1 LDKLI
6 IQGGNRLNG
15 VVTVSGAKN
24 AALPILCAALLA
36 ETPLHLSGV
45 AALKDIATTIK
56 LLDTMG
62 VKIARNGSQ
71 VSLDASDV
79 ASFEATYEMVKTM
92 RASILVLG
100 PLLARFGTARVSLP
114 GGCAIGSRP
123 VDLHIKGLQAMG
135 AAIHI
140 THGYIQASTL
150 HLPNRRLQ
158 GARYYMDIVTVTG
171 TENLMMAA
179 ALAEGTTVLENAAK
193 EPEVIDLAEMLIKMG
208 ANISG
213 AGTDVIT
220 IVGVEKL
227 HGTEHNVVCDRI
239 EAGTYMVAAAMAGGE
254 VKLLNARAD
263 LLDAV
268 IEKLREAGATVT
280 SDKDSIT
287 VKSDGKLK
295 AVNIRTAPHPAF
307 PTDMQAQFMAL
318 NAVASG
324 VAKVTE
330 TIFENRFMHVQE
342 MQRMGA
348 DISIDGNTALVK
360 GVDSLD
366 GATVMATDL
375 RASASL
381 VLAGLVARGE
391 TVVERIYHP
400 ESSRKLILPTNR
412 DDVRLI
418 IVRASDVPTYVQY
431 GAADLGIAGKDV
443 LDEHGG
449 EGLYQPI
456 DLQIAKCKMMVAVR
470 EDFDYFASIRS
481 GARLKVVTKYV
492 KTARE
497 HFAAKGMHVDLIKLY
512 GSMELGPLVGLADV
526 IVDLVSTGGTLRANK
541 LKAVE
546 EVGDISSRLVV
557 NQASLKLN
565 RDKIQPI
572 MQAFIS
578 AISAK

>member
-1 LDKLI
+1 MDKLI

-15 VVTVSGAKN
+15 EVTISGAKN
-24 AALPILCAALLA
+24 AALPILCASLLA
-36 ETPLHLSGV
+36 ETPLQLSGV
-45 AALKDIATTIK
+45 AALKDIDTTIK
-56 LLDTMG
+56 LLSIMG
-62 VKIARNGSQ
+62 VKIARNGSE
-71 VSLDASDV
+71 VSLDASEV

-158 GARYYMDIVTVTG
+158 GARYYMDLVTVTG

-179 ALAEGTTVLENAAK
+179 ALAEGITVLENAAK
-193 EPEVIDLAEMLIKMG
+193 EPEVVDLAEMLIKMG

-220 IVGVEKL
+220 IVGVDKL
-227 HGTEHNVVCDRI
+227 NGTTHNIVCDRI
-239 EAGTYMVAAAMAGGE
+239 EAGTYMVAVAMTGGE

-280 SDKDSIT
+280 SDRNSVT

-318 NAVASG
+318 NTVAKG

-360 GVDSLD
+360 GVEFLD

-381 VLAGLVARGE
+381 VLSGLVARGE
-391 TVVERIYHP
+391 TVIERIYHLDRGYENL
-400 ESSRKLILPTNR
+400 ES
-412 DDVRLI
+412 
-418 IVRASDVPTYVQY
+418 
-431 GAADLGIAGKDV
+431 
-443 LDEHGG
+443 
-449 EGLYQPI
+449 
-456 DLQIAKCKMMVAVR
+456 
-470 EDFDYFASIRS
+470 
-481 GARLKVVTKYV
+481 
-492 KTARE
+492 
-497 HFAAKGMHVDLIKLY
+497 
-512 GSMELGPLVGLADV
+512 
-526 IVDLVSTGGTLRANK
+526 
-541 LKAVE
+541 
-546 EVGDISSRLVV
+546 
-557 NQASLKLN
+557 KLN
-565 RDKIQPI
+565 ALGANVRRV
-572 MQAFIS
+572 
-578 AISAK
+578 